1 MPVAGSP
8 MRDVRTIPETVPSSS
23 HSNEAS
29 QEHVH
34 LSKKPRNY
42 KYWSDDEVRKIL
54 NWLTLPEND
63 GKLAKNKAQAC
74 REVAKTLFDG
84 DEYMAIS
91 VRSKLMSLEKGFRE
105 AEQLRLQL
113 NACTNDEALI
123 NEKIKEVS
131 KFHKQCKQL
140 FGNQRTDGCVPPI
153 STSPI
158 ASNNT
163 SIPTPS
169 SSTIPYSPNSRPLH
183 HGFSSLPPLPQP
195 QHQNANSKSSVLPR
209 PDCDSPSSSSSPST
223 AAYNASSSSTV
234 LPHLNENRLRTLS
247 TPLHL
252 MRGAWSLPRVPA
264 VDLPPVEDD
273 PLDSIKKRKLSQG
286 SSVSNSN
293 STTSSVKIARYA
305 AKEASYK
312 AKQAEHEALKADYE
326 RSKMEYAIRLAEI
339 ELNRDALSIKRLELE
354 LQLAQSRD
362 KPPHQQ
368 PTQ

>member
-1 MPVAGSP
+1 MSVADSP
-8 MRDVRTIPETVPSSS
+8 TRDVRFVPETPPSSS
-23 HSNEAS
+23 HSNEPS
-29 QEHVH
+29 QEQVH

-42 KYWSDDEVRKIL
+42 KYWSDDEVKKIL

-63 GKLAKNKAQAC
+63 GKLARNKAQAC
-74 REVAKTLFDG
+74 REVAKKLFDG

-113 NACTNDEALI
+113 NTCTKDEALI

-140 FGNQRTDGCVPPI
+140 FGNQRTDGYVPPI

-169 SSTIPYSPNSRPLH
+169 SSTIPYSPNSRPSH
-183 HGFSSLPPLPQP
+183 HVFPPLPPP
-195 QHQNANSKSSVLPR
+195 QQQQQLNVNGKSSVLPR
-209 PDCDSPSSSSSPST
+209 PDCDSPSSSSPS
-223 AAYNASSSSTV
+223 AAAHNASSNSTV
-234 LPHLNENRLRTLS
+234 LPHLNEDRLRALS
-247 TPLHL
+247 IPPHL
-252 MRGAWSLPRVPA
+252 MRGAWSLPRVAA

-273 PLDSIKKRKLSQG
+273 PLDGIKKRKLSQESSISNSHSAA
-286 SSVSNSN
+286 SSVR
-293 STTSSVKIARYA
+293 IARYA

-312 AKQAEHEALKADYE
+312 AKQAEYEALKSDYE

-339 ELNRDALSIKRLELE
+339 ELDRDALSIKRLELE

-362 KPPHQQ
+362 KSQHQQ
-368 PTQ
+368 LPQ

>member
-1 MPVAGSP
+1 MSVAGSP
-8 MRDVRTIPETVPSSS
+8 TRDVRFIPETHPSSS

-42 KYWSDDEVRKIL
+42 KYWSDDEVKKIL

-63 GKLAKNKAQAC
+63 GKLARNKAQAC
-74 REVAKTLFDG
+74 REVAKKLFDG

-113 NACTNDEALI
+113 NTCTKDEALI

-140 FGNQRTDGCVPPI
+140 FGNHRTDGYVPPI

-158 ASNNT
+158 SSNNT

-169 SSTIPYSPNSRPLH
+169 SSTIPYSPSSRSSH
-183 HGFSSLPPLPQP
+183 HGFPPLPPPP
-195 QHQNANSKSSVLPR
+195 QQQQQHNVSSKSSVLSR
-209 PDCDSPSSSSSPST
+209 PDSDPPSSSSSST
-223 AAYNASSSSTV
+223 AAYNASSNSTV
-234 LPHLNENRLRTLS
+234 LPHLNEDRLRALS
-247 TPLHL
+247 IPPHL

-293 STTSSVKIARYA
+293 STTSSVRIARYA
-305 AKEASYK
+305 AKEASYR
-312 AKQAEHEALKADYE
+312 AKQAEYEALKTEYE

-339 ELNRDALSIKRLELE
+339 ELDRDALSIKRLELE
-354 LQLAQSRD
+354 LQLAESKNKSQH
-362 KPPHQQ
+362 KPPSQ
-368 PTQ
+368 